1 MQQSVEHY
9 DGDKSTPPPTGASKN
24 REPEDKFEADDEG
37 SYGEVRQ
44 QEEKPTRQAEQQAP

>member
-1 MQQSVEHY
+1 MQQSLEHN

-37 SYGEVRQ
+37 SDGEVRQ
-44 QEEKPTRQAEQQAP
+44 QEEKSTRQAE